1 MSSLKTQIHP
11 LSLLSV
17 SEGSCW
23 SRELSQLWDLL
34 AEEMSQKEMYLQMKA
49 LTLREKLENKLI

>member
-17 SEGSCW
+17 SEGSRW

-34 AEEMSQKEMYLQMKA
+34 GGGTSQKEMYLQIKA
-49 LTLREKLENKLI
+49 LTLQGEA